1 MCRLHLS
8 PLCLRLPHLLPLS
21 PQRHQWLLLPQR
33 HQWLLSPQRHQ
44 WLLLLQHQHLK
55 HQLKML
61 RFRRRVWVGDIDP

>member
-21 PQRHQWLLLPQR
+21 PQR